1 MKVNKSFQK
10 KFRDSFVSCFIE
22 GFSLFYQL
30 YYFWGEFVTFYNYG
44 FVALLH
50 LFSDQTLMQTFE
62 LDNMGDSTTS
72 TTGSETDKVETDEK
86 FPTDKAVTCLP
97 NIYFKLEQ
105 FVDVKIEK
113 YSEAA
118 PEQGN
123 NQVRLY

>member
-1 MKVNKSFQK
+1 
-10 KFRDSFVSCFIE
+10 
-22 GFSLFYQL
+22 
-30 YYFWGEFVTFYNYG
+30 
-44 FVALLH
+44 
-50 LFSDQTLMQTFE
+50 MQTIE
-62 LDNMGDSTTS
+62 LDNMGDSTTSTS